1 MNLGNAIYFKY
12 PTIDLL
18 GFRVSLYFSLWLKD
32 FDLSSLIFGRIYLF
46 LSQDYKSW
54 SPIGPFCIPSLQC
67 LVLFFLGS
75 YQRHSSGC

>member
-1 MNLGNAIYFKY
+1 MQSTLNA
-12 PTIDLL
+12 PTIDYL
-18 GFRVSLYFSLWLKD
+18 GFKVNLYFSLWPKD
-32 FDLSSLIFGRIYLF
+32 FDLSSSIFGRIYLF